1 MPPKINDIVRLLEAF
16 PDETLEE
23 GALGVIVA
31 EFSKPNEA
39 YEIEFSDENGATIA
53 QVALKPSQFSVVT

>member
-1 MPPKINDIVRLLEAF
+1 MRPKINDTVRLLEAL

-31 EFSKPNEA
+31 EFSEPDEA
-39 YEIEFSDENGATIA
+39 YEIEFSDENGATVTQI
-53 QVALKPSQFSVVT
+53 ALKPSQFSVVT

>member
-1 MPPKINDIVRLLEAF
+1 MCPKINDTVRLLEAF
-16 PDETLEE
+16 PDEALEE

-31 EFSKPNEA
+31 EFSEPDEA

-53 QVALKPSQFSVVT
+53 QIALRPSQFSVVI